1 MFVYFPKQ
9 LGKEKPQLLK
19 PARLLQGGLWGTPGQ
34 AFSAGPAVVRVV
46 PSRPSWTAAPQ
57 VCCTAGGAGHKVGG
71 SLSFAPTAQL
81 PTPTLRPNRE
91 RAAQVFSVSTLLL
104 KHGT

>member
-57 VCCTAGGAGHKVGG
+57 VCCTAGGVTTGPLG
-71 SLSFAPTAQL
+71 SPSDEEASPSEVSGARD
-81 PTPTLRPNRE
+81 PAR
-91 RAAQVFSVSTLLL
+91 QVIP
-104 KHGT
+104 